1 MFSRYFK
8 FYVLPYFCKL
18 FTGAVEITAKRI
30 QVYEVKKHE
39 KKKGHWSEN
48 NIDPDISFNKEKIIS
63 FSNCWLCYASKM
75 QI

>member
-30 QVYEVKKHE
+30 QLYEVKRHE
-39 KKKGHWSEN
+39 KKKGTGQ
-48 NIDPDISFNKEKIIS
+48 KII
-63 FSNCWLCYASKM
+63 
-75 QI
+75 